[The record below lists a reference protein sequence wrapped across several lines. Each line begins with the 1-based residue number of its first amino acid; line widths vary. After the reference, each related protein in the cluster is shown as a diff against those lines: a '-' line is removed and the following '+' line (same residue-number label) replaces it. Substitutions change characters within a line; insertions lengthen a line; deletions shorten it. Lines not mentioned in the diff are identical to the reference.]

1 MKSLKLSFVFC
12 ISLFSV
18 FIFNLSNSISAT
30 CGDGICEPKE
40 ACFSCPQ
47 DCQDPN
53 VVCCKADSPK
63 NGRCS
68 NFDCKRDKNCS
79 NSRAQLIRSGRKPKW
94 GVAKN
99 LIAFDDYVNKKGN
112 SLGCNIYP
120 LFCNFEVLTMKPDG
134 TDSKCLTCNKK
145 SLPKGHKGQPF
156 WHPSGD
162 YITFTAENSNYKR
175 FKDGLDLTVVPSI
188 SGRNNNVW
196 IMDSGGL
203 RFLQITDVK
212 EGSGCIRP
220 SFSPDGKTLY
230 WNEEY
235 SLEKYTA
242 PPPWSVQRNPKKE
255 EWGLWRIVL
264 ADVSFIDGEPKIT
277 NIRKININELYP
289 GKVLIEGQG
298 IQPDN
303 NTLIFVAADV
313 NETAACCR
321 WGYPPEEV
329 FGYAHWSD
337 IYTTDL
343 NGKNLKRLTFST
355 YNHTENPDY
364 SPDGRK
370 IAFSET
376 KWCVGKNAEV
386 FVMNSDGSNRIQ
398 ETSFFNP
405 NCSDYIG
412 RYGGAGDEL
421 DWSPDSKKIIF
432 SSVNGVKKTYPNLEE
447 NIFIIEVEDKV
458 YDK

>member
-1 MKSLKLSFVFC
+1 M
-12 ISLFSV
+12 
-18 FIFNLSNSISAT
+18 
-30 CGDGICEPKE
+30 
-40 ACFSCPQ
+40 
-47 DCQDPN
+47 
-53 VVCCKADSPK
+53 
-63 NGRCS
+63 
-68 NFDCKRDKNCS
+68 
-79 NSRAQLIRSGRKPKW
+79 
-94 GVAKN
+94 
-99 LIAFDDYVNKKGN
+99 
-112 SLGCNIYP
+112 
-120 LFCNFEVLTMKPDG
+120 
-134 TDSKCLTCNKK
+134 
-145 SLPKGHKGQPF
+145 
-156 WHPSGD
+156 
-162 YITFTAENSNYKR
+162 
-175 FKDGLDLTVVPSI
+175 
-188 SGRNNNVW
+188 
-196 IMDSGGL
+196 
-203 RFLQITDVK
+203 
-212 EGSGCIRP
+212 
-220 SFSPDGKTLY
+220 
-230 WNEEY
+230 
-235 SLEKYTA
+235 
-242 PPPWSVQRNPKKE
+242 
-255 EWGLWRIVL
+255 
-264 ADVSFIDGEPKIT
+264 
-277 NIRKININELYP
+277 
-289 GKVLIEGQG
+289 
-298 IQPDN
+298 
-303 NTLIFVAADV
+303 
-313 NETAACCR
+313 
-321 WGYPPEEV
+321 